1 MNSQGFV
8 HLRVRS
14 AYSLLEG
21 AIKAGKVGKLAAD
34 AGMPAVAVADR
45 ANLFG
50 ALEFSQTAKDAGVQP
65 IVACALPVVGIGGQ
79 INARWAK
86 TPTVVLL
93 AQDMTGWLNL
103 CALSS
108 SAYLDAGEMA
118 EPGVA
123 WDQVV
128 ARAEGLILL
137 SGGPDGPVDPLFA
150 QGKTAEGVRTLTAMK
165 AAFGDRF
172 YVELQRHGLDDE
184 RRAEPGLVEWAYAN
198 DVPLVA
204 TNEPSI
210 LPPRTIRRGRM
221 TRCSA
226 SPADAFTVARRTD
239 REQLTGG
246 SPLQDGR
253 AEMRGAVRRHSGG
266 AAPTTVEI
274 ARRCAFL
281 VR

>member
-150 QGKTAEGVRTLTAMK
+150 QGKTAEGVSDAD
-165 AAFGDRF
+165 GDEGRVRRPF
-172 YVELQRHGLDDE
+172 L
-184 RRAEPGLVEWAYAN
+184 RRA
-198 DVPLVA
+198 
-204 TNEPSI
+204 
-210 LPPRTIRRGRM
+210 
-221 TRCSA
+221 SA
-226 SPADAFTVARRTD
+226 SRP
-239 REQLTGG
+239 G
-246 SPLQDGR
+246 
-253 AEMRGAVRRHSGG
+253 
-266 AAPTTVEI
+266 
-274 ARRCAFL
+274 
-281 VR
+281 

>member
-1 MNSQGFV
+1 MNEPVNSQGFV

-21 AIKAGKVGKLAAD
+21 AIKAAKVGKLAAD
-34 AGMPAVAVADR
+34 SGMPAVGVADR

-65 IVACALPVVGIGGQ
+65 LVACALPVFGIGGQ

-86 TPTVVLL
+86 VPTVVLL
-93 AQDMTGWLNL
+93 AQDTAGWLNL

-123 WDQVV
+123 WEQVV
-128 ARAEGLILL
+128 ARSEGLILL

-150 QGKTAEGVRTLTAMK
+150 QGKRAEGAAALAAMK

-172 YVELQRHGLDDE
+172 YVELQRHGLEDE
-184 RRAEPGLVEWAYAN
+184 KRAEPGLVEWAYAN

-204 TNEPSI
+204 TNDVYYAKAGQGCAERQHTDGQGCERGERGAIRHRSI
-210 LPPRTIRRGRM
+210 SVSIHYDGVGRM
-221 TRCSA
+221 VSNTMV
-226 SPADAFTVARRTD
+226 D
-239 REQLTGG
+239 ENKK
-246 SPLQDGR
+246 
-253 AEMRGAVRRHSGG
+253 
-266 AAPTTVEI
+266 PT
-274 ARRCAFL
+274 
-281 VR
+281 